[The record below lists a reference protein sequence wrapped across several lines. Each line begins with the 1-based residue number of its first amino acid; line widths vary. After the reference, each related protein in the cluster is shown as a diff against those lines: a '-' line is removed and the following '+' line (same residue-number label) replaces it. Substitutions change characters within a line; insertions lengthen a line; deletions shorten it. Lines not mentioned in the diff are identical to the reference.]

1 MLSCHRAFLCPS
13 YSAGKINCMV
23 LLFLPHGL
31 GCESCL
37 WPWNAVPA
45 GGESWEPGQ
54 QEVRSCVALQQGSDF
69 DISTHECDSF
79 LGRGFLVSPTG
90 CLPFPPL
97 LVPLKSVQF
106 CSSFY
111 GEMCRAWSILRKKA
125 EGKIW
130 DSSAWQSCSSA
141 TQKWKQPLSPV
152 GMTSLLPTLFW
163 DSPGQGDWARTELNW
178 WCSHFVCDFR
188 RGGEVVINCSFVD

>member
-1 MLSCHRAFLCPS
+1 MNASWIARCFPEVAAGSCKEADGCCHATEHSSAPVILQERLIAWCYSFFLMVWAVSPACGPGMLSLLGGRAGS
-13 YSAGKINCMV
+13 
-23 LLFLPHGL
+23 
-31 GCESCL
+31 
-37 WPWNAVPA
+37 
-45 GGESWEPGQ
+45 
-54 QEVRSCVALQQGSDF
+54 QGSRKSDPVWLCSREVIF

-90 CLPFPPL
+90 CLPFLPL

-152 GMTSLLPTLFW
+152 GLTFVLPTLFW
-163 DSPGQGDWARTELNW
+163 DSPGQGTGLGQ
-178 WCSHFVCDFR
+178 S
-188 RGGEVVINCSFVD
+188 